1 LISTRRNNSKINKI
15 LKNKIKFDQVPYET
29 QSRMVLHQANK
40 HRFKDTLI
48 WQKTQM
54 DKGKGNVISMATS
67 TK

>member
-1 LISTRRNNSKINKI
+1 
-15 LKNKIKFDQVPYET
+15 
-29 QSRMVLHQANK
+29 MVLRQAK
-40 HRFKDTLI
+40 EHRFENILI